1 MMGLAASWLFQK
13 PSSPIFASSSL
24 RRFCFVG
31 RSKRVPDGDHPG
43 RKRFDRGREV
53 FVNHG
58 LTLGSEGEN
67 ANGAQSS
74 SAYSRTGMLTPLGV
88 GVAAGSSTI
97 GTSSSTRTIAISS
110 QPSRLGQR
118 TQSDQTFSGRE
129 SFGTTSK
136 LSFSKKR
143 CS

>member
-1 MMGLAASWLFQK
+1 MTGLAASWLFQK

-43 RKRFDRGREV
+43 RKRFDRGGEV

-67 ANGAQSS
+67 ANG
-74 SAYSRTGMLTPLGV
+74 
-88 GVAAGSSTI
+88 GSI
-97 GTSSSTRTIAISS
+97 LFGIFEHRNA
-110 QPSRLGQR
+110 
-118 TQSDQTFSGRE
+118 DAFGRRR
-129 SFGTTSK
+129 GGGK
-136 LSFSKKR
+136 LNNGD
-143 CS
+143 